1 MLSSPKPKKKPH
13 WTIDTMAVLERP
25 DPEDQPKKLNPP
37 PQRMDGSGIPQH
49 VLDTL
54 TKLYNIE
61 IEPPSTGS

>member
-1 MLSSPKPKKKPH
+1 
-13 WTIDTMAVLERP
+13 MAVLERP